1 MILRGKGFLSA
12 LAVAFVCLGA
22 AAIPQQN
29 TDKGDIAN
37 QGTLGHDAPAANRL
51 SAEDAAARA
60 HRLGWFK
67 DAKFGM
73 FIHWGLY
80 SQLAGEYN
88 GQLSSDA
95 HIMLRLKIPLKEY
108 AQVAKEFNPTKF
120 DGEAWAQLAQD
131 AGMKYV
137 VITTKHH
144 DGFAMFDSPS
154 NDYNIVK
161 QTPWGNDP
169 LKELSA
175 ACHKRGIK
183 FCVYYSLGRDWADPD
198 VPTRDGWR
206 SNTWDYPDETK
217 KEFSRYFERKVK
229 PQIRELLT
237 QYGDVGMVWF
247 DTPEK
252 ISLEQSKELVALIH
266 SLQPNCIINARV
278 GHGLGDYATPEQQI
292 PNEVIHEP
300 WETCMTIN
308 AMWGYVKRDD
318 KFKAPEQLLFNLVDI
333 ASKGGN
339 YLLNVGPTGEG
350 IVPQPEQ
357 DRLHYIGT
365 WLHQNAE
372 AIYGAGPTPFGA
384 ELGRINP
391 EKKDRSGKPG
401 FTVAREWRATTKPGK
416 LFLTVFQWPQDG
428 ELVIPALKNEVKG
441 VHRLADERKT
451 LAFDSAA
458 DGIHLHLGSAPD
470 AKGYPTVVAVDVD
483 GTPTAQ

>member
-1 MILRGKGFLSA
+1 MHLRAQRILTA
-12 LAVAFVCLGA
+12 LAIAVVSIGA
-22 AAIPQQN
+22 AAVPQQN
-29 TDKGDIAN
+29 TDKADIAN
-37 QGTLGHDAPAANRL
+37 QGALGHDAPAGKGL
-51 SAEDAAARA
+51 SAEEAAAKAR
-60 HRLGWFK
+60 RLEWFK

-80 SQLAGEYN
+80 SQLAGEYK

-95 HIMLRLKIPLKEY
+95 HIMLRLKIPLKDY
-108 AQVAKEFNPTKF
+108 AQIAKDFNPTKF

-131 AGMKYV
+131 AGMKYM

-144 DGFAMFDSPS
+144 DGFAMFNSPS

-161 QTPWGNDP
+161 QTPWGKDP
-169 LKELSA
+169 LKSLSD

-206 SNTWDYPDETK
+206 SNTWDYPDEAK
-217 KEFSRYFERKVK
+217 KDFSKYFERKVK

-237 QYGDVGMVWF
+237 QYGEIGMVWF

-252 ISLEQSKELVALIH
+252 ISVAQSKELVALIH

-308 AMWGYVKRDD
+308 HMWGYVKRDTE
-318 KFKAPEQLLFNLVDI
+318 FKAPEQLLFNLVDI

-350 IVPQPEQ
+350 VIPQPEQ
-357 DRLHYIGT
+357 DRLHYMGA
-365 WLHQNAE
+365 WLQENGE

-384 ELGRINP
+384 ELGKPDP
-391 EKKDRSGKPG
+391 EKKDRSGKPAIA
-401 FTVAREWRATTKPGK
+401 VAKEWRATTKPGK
-416 LFLTVFQWPQDG
+416 LYITVFQWPKDG
-428 ELVIPALKNEVKG
+428 ELVIPALSNEVKG
-441 VHRLADERKT
+441 AHRLLDAGKAVALDN
-451 LAFDSAA
+451 AA
-458 DGIHLHLGSAPD
+458 DGIHLHLGAASEAH
-470 AKGYPTVVAVDVD
+470 GYPTVIAIDVE
-483 GTPTAQ
+483 GTPTAK

>member
-1 MILRGKGFLSA
+1 MPAKPFIRFLCCA
-12 LAVAFVCLGA
+12 TLVACA
-22 AAIPQQN
+22 NN
-29 TDKGDIAN
+29 TDAETPSASPTTTIPP
-37 QGTLGHDAPAANRL
+37 QPAARSPQTQMGVTQLPNENL
-51 SAEDAAARA
+51 QW
-60 HRLGWFK
+60 LQ

-80 SQLAGEYN
+80 SQLAGEYK

-95 HIMLRLKIPLKEY
+95 HIMMRLKIPLADY
-108 AQVAKEFNPTKF
+108 SQIAKQFNPTKF

-131 AGMKYV
+131 AGMKYL

-161 QTPWGNDP
+161 QTPWGKDP
-169 LKELSA
+169 LKDLSA

-198 VPTRDGWR
+198 VPTKDGWR
-206 SNTWDYPDETK
+206 SNTWDYPDESK
-217 KEFSRYFERKVK
+217 KDFSKYFERKVK

-252 ISLEQSKELVALIH
+252 ISVDQSKELVALIR

-292 PNEVIHEP
+292 PNAVIHDP

-308 AMWGYVKRDD
+308 QMWGYVKRDD
-318 KFKAPEQLLFNLVDI
+318 KFKDPDQLLFNLVDI

-339 YLLNVGPTGEG
+339 YLLNVGPTAEG
-350 IVPQPEQ
+350 IIPQPEQ
-357 DRLHYIGT
+357 DRLHYIGK
-365 WLHQNAE
+365 WLNRYGP

-384 ELGRINP
+384 ELGAP
-391 EKKDRSGKPG
+391 DPGKKDSKGKSA
-401 FTVAREWRATTKPGK
+401 FIAAKAWRATTKPGS
-416 LFLTVFQWPQDG
+416 LFITVFDWPKNG
-428 ELVIPALKNEVKG
+428 ELVVPALANTVKG
-441 VHRLADERKT
+441 ANL
-451 LAFDSAA
+451 LDSSIVVQTASRE
-458 DGIHLHLGSAPD
+458 DGLHLQLGRAPD
-470 AKGYPTVVAVDVD
+470 TGGYPTVVVVHVD
-483 GTPTAQ
+483 GVPTAK